1 MELTSGPCFQLMKYL
16 TPSPVACPCHYR
28 VTCILTDLEVVSMS
42 TSCVFLACRVDS
54 RYSLVRDQFRS
65 LRLTRGRC
73 PHDVT
78 DRYLLMVTMDQWS
91 CAVEGCKSG
100 VCLQAFVF
108 ADLLDVSSDGGGVMP
123 TPECRTG
130 RGDGLYQVI
139 GLLCGGFSGWSHAS
153 RFLPGLEFSIF
164 TCLALDVDHECALAF
179 HKTFGGT
186 LMAPGSYRT
195 KKICQRSS
203 RVKTVEKR

>member
-1 MELTSGPCFQLMKYL
+1 MELTSGPFF
-16 TPSPVACPCHYR
+16 H
-28 VTCILTDLEVVSMS
+28 ILTDLEVASMS

-54 RYSLVRDQFRS
+54 RHSLVRDQFGS

-78 DRYLLMVTMDQWS
+78 DRYLLMITVDQWS
-91 CAVEGCKSG
+91 CAVEGYKS
-100 VCLQAFVF
+100 VICLQTFVF

-130 RGDGLYQVI
+130 RADGLHQVI
-139 GLLCGGFSGWSHAS
+139 GLFCGGFSGWSPAS
-153 RFLPGLEFSIF
+153 RFLPGLEFPIF
-164 TCLALDVDHECALAF
+164 TCLTLDVDHECVLAF

-186 LMAPGSYRT
+186 LVAPGSYRT
-195 KKICQRSS
+195 KKIRQRSS